1 MSDQVLESSKDLE
14 KFGYKQSL
22 SRTLNVWQL
31 SAFGLTYLQPI
42 GPAVIFGFLLTT
54 SGGTVALPY
63 LFAFIGMLFTINSY
77 AILIKEYPLAGS
89 VYHYAKN
96 IMGPFFGFLAGW
108 LFLLDYILI
117 PTITSVCASIYAHQ
131 LIPAIPYEAW
141 LISFVLSMGYLNLKG
156 IKATTNISTVLLL
169 MQAAVVLAGFTVWTL
184 YIVNHS
190 AGANSLFSLK
200 PFHFESLGGVVQAS
214 SLAIFGFLGFDA
226 VTTLAEESVNP
237 RKDIPRAMLICA
249 CVGFAVMFIT
259 GYLGVLTIP
268 DWKVLSSNS
277 SWVNASLFHIA
288 SVTGGHA
295 FSVLYTLGFILAM
308 VVSNL
313 VGTTAAS
320 RLLFGMGRDKVISE
334 NIFSSVGS
342 RSKTPYKNL
351 IFIMLLELILGSFI
365 NLDNLA
371 ELINFGAISGFIIL
385 NICVFIIGFKIN
397 RNADRLYP
405 AAGNKIKF
413 VIRYIIFPIMAL
425 IIMISLFVSM
435 NNITILFGSTW
446 AFAGIIY
453 YWRSLKLN
461 IQIYKKVKLN

>member
-1 MSDQVLESSKDLE
+1 MSDQALESSEDLE
-14 KFGYKQSL
+14 RFGYKQSL

-63 LFAFIGMLFTINSY
+63 LFAFVGMLFTINSY
-77 AILIKEYPLAGS
+77 SILIKEYPLAGS

-131 LIPAIPYEAW
+131 LIPKIPYEVW
-141 LISFVLSMGYLNLKG
+141 LVSFVLSMGYLNLKG
-156 IKATTNISTVLLL
+156 IKATMNISTVLLVV
-169 MQAAVVLAGFTVWTL
+169 QVIVVLAGFAVWIL
-184 YIVNHS
+184 YIVNHT
-190 AGANSLFSLK
+190 AGFYSLFSLK
-200 PFHFESLGGVVQAS
+200 PFHFESLGSVIQAS

-268 DWKVLSSNS
+268 DWMALSLDS
-277 SWVNASLFHIA
+277 SWVNAALFHVA
-288 SVTGGHA
+288 NMTGGST
-295 FSVLYTLGFILAM
+295 FSVVYTLGFILAM

-342 RSKTPYKNL
+342 KWKTPYKNL
-351 IFIMLLELILGSFI
+351 IFIILLEIILGSCI

-385 NICVFIIGFKIN
+385 NMSVCLLGFKLLHKNI
-397 RNADRLYP
+397 
-405 AAGNKIKF
+405 KIKDIF
-413 VIRYIIFPIMAL
+413 RYIIFPALAL
-425 IIMISLFVSM
+425 IIMSALFVGM
-435 NNITILFGSTW
+435 KLVTIFFGIAWALFGMLYYSQ
-446 AFAGIIY
+446 ASLAKQII
-453 YWRSLKLN
+453 RSAVVLLK
-461 IQIYKKVKLN
+461 